1 MVWKWMITIS
11 IVSSEMLLNRGPMRH
26 LEESDEEEEAKQDPS
41 IYVKYDRLLHGDKRT
56 RGATKELLNV
66 RFLKKYITYAKE
78 RWTPQLTKEVRQ
90 QPNRLHF
97 RRSMCSL
104 FPLCVF
110 HLFQSR
116 KSNCGVLISFESSG
130 VSMRGTISGVR
141 RCELPQPLEDP
152 Q

>member
-1 MVWKWMITIS
+1 
-11 IVSSEMLLNRGPMRH
+11 MLVNRGPMRH

-78 RWTPQLTKEVRQ
+78 RWTPLLTKEVRQ

-97 RRSMCSL
+97 PFLATPCALWHSFLSCSSL
-104 FPLCVF
+104 VPRQKKQLWGLKF
-110 HLFQSR
+110 
-116 KSNCGVLISFESSG
+116 
-130 VSMRGTISGVR
+130 
-141 RCELPQPLEDP
+141 
-152 Q
+152 